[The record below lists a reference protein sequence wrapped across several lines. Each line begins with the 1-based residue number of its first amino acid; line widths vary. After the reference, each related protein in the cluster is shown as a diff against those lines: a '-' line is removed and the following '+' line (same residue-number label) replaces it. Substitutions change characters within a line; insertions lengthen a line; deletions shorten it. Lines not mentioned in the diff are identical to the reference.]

1 MVEKMTNN
9 SCRLYLVTPPQIDVA
24 RFSEDLKAA
33 LDGGDVGC
41 LQLRLKDCEDNDILR
56 AAEHLAPICR
66 DYQVPLLIND
76 RPDLAKSSD
85 ADGVHIGQKDASYEE
100 AVSILDPDRTIGVT
114 CHNSRHLAIT
124 AAESGA
130 DYVAFGAF
138 FETKTKT
145 PQARATTDILGWV
158 NDVLLL
164 PSVAI
169 GGITPTNCAP
179 LVRAGANFLAVVSA
193 VWNHKD
199 GPKSGV
205 AEFNEAIAKALEIL
219 KADNLC

>member
-1 MVEKMTNN
+1 MTNS
-9 SCRLYLVTPPQIDVA
+9 SCRLYLVSPPQIDVGH
-24 RFSEDLKAA
+24 FSEDLRAA

-41 LQLRLKDCEDNDILR
+41 LQLRLKHCEDSDILR

-66 DYQVPLLIND
+66 EYEVPLLIND

-100 AVSILDPDRTIGVT
+100 ARGILDPDSTIGVT

-124 AAESGA
+124 AAECGA

-138 FETKTKT
+138 FETNTKAPET
-145 PQARATTDILGWV
+145 QATTEILEWV
-158 NDVLLL
+158 NEVLLL

-169 GGITPTNCAP
+169 GGITPTNCSP

-205 AEFNEAIAKALEIL
+205 AEFNQAIAIASEIS
-219 KADNLC
+219 KSDNPS